1 MSLLMVLGKSLAS
14 SALEKPLHQRRCGVD
29 GDALTAGGSPNIAA
43 ASDGL
48 SRTQIVLDRE
58 LLWKGAPPLCPCSQP
73 TACGPDPLGWE
84 RQEGLTQLGLAQKA
98 KSRLP
103 S

>member
-14 SALEKPLHQRRCGVD
+14 SALVKPLHRRRCGVD